1 MSSTCETQFSD
12 AEIKA
17 LAAEIEAISSK
28 EKTLAKPALRALLS
42 LINKSAY
49 ISPLLCR
56 WISQI
61 QLTENVVKVFRPVL
75 PIPASVRD

>member
-1 MSSTCETQFSD
+1 MSSTCEIQLSD

-17 LAAEIEAISSK
+17 LTAKIEAISSK
-28 EKTLAKPALRALLS
+28 EKILAKPALQALLS
-42 LINKSAY
+42 LINKPAD